1 MKPAQTLL
9 CQYFLPSSALI
20 LESGA
25 CEALP
30 WSGSD
35 MVKTWATT
43 KLGVADTGASSK
55 VCSPSSLC
63 PGWWWC
69 GKPARRG
76 ARECEGDRSFE
87 RSRTAPTRQAR
98 LSLKVGGSDSRRGA
112 RAWIGLGGFPCDDCQ
127 NLLRTQT
134 VEVRVVAA
142 RTERVPL

>member
-35 MVKTWATT
+35 MVETWATT
-43 KLGVADTGASSK
+43 KLGVADTGASSE

-63 PGWWWC
+63 PGWVVVWRTR
-69 GKPARRG
+69 PQRR
-76 ARECEGDRSFE
+76 RECEGDRSFE

-98 LSLKVGGSDSRRGA
+98 LSLNVGGSESRRGA

>member
-35 MVKTWATT
+35 MVETWATT

-55 VCSPSSLC
+55 VCSP
-63 PGWWWC
+63 
-69 GKPARRG
+69 K
-76 ARECEGDRSFE
+76 
-87 RSRTAPTRQAR
+87 
-98 LSLKVGGSDSRRGA
+98 LSLPWVVVVVVVWRARPQRRPGM
-112 RAWIGLGGFPCDDCQ
+112 RG
-127 NLLRTQT
+127 
-134 VEVRVVAA
+134 
-142 RTERVPL
+142 